1 MGTVYRARDV
11 FLGRTLALKVHRRRP
26 NDQGLRRFLQEA
38 RAAQSLSHPNVA
50 TTVDAGSEGDL
61 FYLAM
66 ELVSGTS
73 LQAIVK
79 GGPLPWPEA
88 LAIALQM
95 SAGLAAA
102 HHAGVMHRD
111 LKPSNVMLG
120 REGLAKLVDFG
131 LAKQIAAMDPGE
143 GATIVDWQSVQ
154 TSPGAVLGTPAYMA
168 PEQASGRPVDARTD
182 VFALGLTLWEMITGQ
197 PVFRRS
203 TPSQTLRAIITE
215 HAPRLDVA
223 APGTPRW
230 LADVVA
236 RSLEKEPLLR
246 HRDALAVWHAL
257 EEGRVASGEEASADL
272 AGLVL
277 RSIGPRISI
286 APPTHVPTA
295 FPAPRAPRPDRGPS
309 SVG

>member
-168 PEQASGRPVDARTD
+168 PEQASGRPVDARTEPQSSLD
-182 VFALGLTLWEMITGQ
+182 AAV
-197 PVFRRS
+197 VSRRCREACAERTS
-203 TPSQTLRAIITE
+203 
-215 HAPRLDVA
+215 
-223 APGTPRW
+223 
-230 LADVVA
+230 A
-236 RSLEKEPLLR
+236 RGMGEK
-246 HRDALAVWHAL
+246 
-257 EEGRVASGEEASADL
+257 
-272 AGLVL
+272 
-277 RSIGPRISI
+277 
-286 APPTHVPTA
+286 
-295 FPAPRAPRPDRGPS
+295 
-309 SVG
+309 